1 MKPVEL
7 DHGQTGDVYALEAS
21 GGLGLGFRVMVY
33 MCVHIYIYMHSYT
46 CMYIHVWQTSYCP
59 RVFFYAS
66 GELG

>member
-33 MCVHIYIYMHSYT
+33 MCVHIYIYIHALIHMHVYT
-46 CMYIHVWQTSYCP
+46 
-59 RVFFYAS
+59 RVANLLLS
-66 GELG
+66 